1 MKSKPI
7 EKPHKEKKKIKDV
20 KKPPRD
26 EGRLGGHF
34 HITNQSFLNTTISPE
49 AIPIKKRAFWLL

>member
-20 KKPPRD
+20 KKPPQDSGRFGHILKPTPVETIRRD
-26 EGRLGGHF
+26 SWLWGGH
-34 HITNQSFLNTTISPE
+34 
-49 AIPIKKRAFWLL
+49 R